1 MAPGLTGH
9 LCRMFSGKGGKMKKV
24 ILVGILIVLGGCSA
38 TQNMDKGLRAL
49 SGKKVDT
56 AFRVLGYPENKQEF
70 NGVTVYIWNNSL
82 NTVRVYTEPRM
93 VYGTVGKEEIRTIVN
108 ENQYVPVTLSC
119 RIQIAVDKNG
129 YIKDYSYDDDGGCL
143 SYSRRLEK
151 YTDYGSLYY

>member
-1 MAPGLTGH
+1 
-9 LCRMFSGKGGKMKKV
+9 
-24 ILVGILIVLGGCSA
+24 
-38 TQNMDKGLRAL
+38 MDKGLRAL
-49 SGKKVDT
+49 SGKKIDT